1 MATLG
6 TYKRGYHPP
15 STHRLLMTVPYRYT
29 RKIADADVPPSFAT
43 IPDALS
49 YWLNDRDGDCVSAE
63 EMFNIDCAWGD
74 VVDDAAVAAFIRKY
88 HYANGADL
96 STVMETVAKYGIID
110 GANKYTEGPEASVDW
125 TNYSEVCAAIAESRG
140 SLKIAVAANQLEY
153 AIDDS
158 KPFDFFVGFRSDSAT
173 DHCTGVAGYGTAQA
187 LLDLFNAK
195 YKSSMSLPSNLT
207 PSTPCVSHFTWK
219 RLQIMDFASL
229 GAVCREM
236 YVRNPTSIK
245 NGMNPTP
252 PTPVIPPPPQP
263 NPLLRPPTT
272 DSLIYNLTIFNP
284 DGSRQSVESFTVA
297 DFAGIRGLANAAAL
311 AHSCQTAMQQH
322 GTKIEVVS
330 NA

>member
-125 TNYSEVCAAIAESRG
+125 TNYSEVCAAIA
-140 SLKIAVAANQLEY
+140 Q
-153 AIDDS
+153 
-158 KPFDFFVGFRSDSAT
+158 SA
-173 DHCTGVAGYGTAQA
+173 
-187 LLDLFNAK
+187 
-195 YKSSMSLPSNLT
+195 
-207 PSTPCVSHFTWK
+207 
-219 RLQIMDFASL
+219 
-229 GAVCREM
+229 
-236 YVRNPTSIK
+236 
-245 NGMNPTP
+245 
-252 PTPVIPPPPQP
+252 
-263 NPLLRPPTT
+263 
-272 DSLIYNLTIFNP
+272 
-284 DGSRQSVESFTVA
+284 
-297 DFAGIRGLANAAAL
+297 
-311 AHSCQTAMQQH
+311 
-322 GTKIEVVS
+322 
-330 NA
+330 